1 MSSARFLRLLVV
13 VLVSIAMN
21 SCGGGGQTPAPP
33 FVQAATGTVAVL
45 GTDAP
50 LPNVLAFRVTVTGL
64 TVSDGTNTVSLLT
77 EPQEIE
83 FARLNGLR
91 GLVDLRSV
99 PVGTYTSFTAT
110 LASPMISVLNTAV
123 TPPAVQTV
131 NATLTQSTVSMTLPQ
146 PLVVTDG
153 GLVVLVVDLRLADS
167 IMVDANGDIT
177 GQVRPRVALR
187 VVPPDAPEA
196 EVDELRGGVVSVDI
210 AGSTFVM
217 QRPGGRQITVLVDAQ
232 TNFEDGESLATLG
245 TNAIVSVSGFLQ
257 RGTLR
262 LRATEVI
269 VVSRDR
275 FAVGGLITYVQ
286 PTPGVADS
294 IDVLVRSELPDVA
307 NVQIGQI
314 TTFGFDGNERFLI
327 YSMRLPFA
335 PFLFNRASL
344 VAGQRVVVGGA
355 INPDNS
361 LDARRVVLHPQGLHG
376 AWIPGTTGS
385 VGFGM
390 EVLGVAGRLFNGPV
404 RVYVSNHTRFVNL
417 AGLSDLTGTTPIPL
431 RVVGLV
437 LQDDVT
443 GRPIVIARVVERLTP
458 LT

>member
-1 MSSARFLRLLVV
+1 MSFARLLRLLVV
-13 VLVSIAMN
+13 VLVSVALN
-21 SCGGGGQTPAPP
+21 SCGGGGSQTTPP
-33 FVQAATGTVAVL
+33 VTQASTGSVAVL

-64 TVSDGTNTVSLLT
+64 TVSDGTNTVSLLSA
-77 EPQEIE
+77 PQEIE

-91 GLVDLRSV
+91 GLVDLTSV
-99 PVGTYTSFTAT
+99 PVGSYTSFTAT

-131 NATLTQSTVSMTLPQ
+131 NATLTQSTVTMNLPQ
-146 PLVVTDG
+146 PLVVTEG

-177 GQVRPRVALR
+177 GQVRPRIALR

-196 EVDELRGGVVSVDI
+196 EIDELRGGVTSVDT
-210 AGSTFVM
+210 AGGTFVM
-217 QRPGGRQITVLVDAQ
+217 QRPGGRQITVVVDAN
-232 TNFEDGESLATLG
+232 TNFEDGESLTTLG

-257 RGTLR
+257 RGSLR

-286 PTPGVADS
+286 PTPGIADS
-294 IDVLVRSELPDVA
+294 IDVLVRSELPDLA
-307 NVQIGQI
+307 NAQIGQI
-314 TTFGFDGNERFLI
+314 TTFGFDGNERFLV

-335 PFLFNRASL
+335 PFLFNQASL

-355 INPDNS
+355 INPDSS
-361 LDARRVVLHPQGLHG
+361 LDARRVVLHPQGLFG
-376 AWIPGTTGS
+376 GWIPGSTGAAA
-385 VGFGM
+385 FGM

-404 RVYVSNHTRFVNL
+404 RVYVTNRTRFV
-417 AGLSDLTGTTPIPL
+417 GLSSLGDLTGTDPIPL

-443 GRPIVIARVVERLTP
+443 GRPVVIARVVEKITSLQ
-458 LT
+458 